1 MSANTTAL
9 AASHPRP
16 TLTVK
21 EAAEL
26 LGVSRWLVLQQIS
39 QGNLPHRRFGRR
51 ILISRSR
58 FMAWLEDP
66 AVASGMTANCSDPAQ
81 PPSSARPDEDDDE
94 QYSL

>member
-1 MSANTTAL
+1 MSATTTAL
-9 AASHPRP
+9 APDDPRP
-16 TLTVK
+16 TLSVN

-58 FMAWLEDP
+58 FMAWLEDSE
-66 AVASGMTANCSDPAQ
+66 VASEMQVISPVPAWVSSPAQ
-81 PPSSARPDEDDDE
+81 PEDHDDE